1 MNLAEALKNR
11 KVQVGLAAVSLV
23 VVIAV
28 ALLFIFQPSSSQPNA
43 NATES
48 PTATAT
54 PVAERAAPTDGTDS
68 PPPADGTCTA
78 PSDVGFIPVRYAI
91 ESLGVEAEVLALD
104 TDSEG
109 LIAAPP
115 KDQPKTAS
123 WWKGGP
129 APASEAGQVVL
140 SIHTY
145 RNGGAVG
152 NQLYEDG
159 ASQLKPGDLIKLWD
173 AEGRMACYEYVDAEK
188 IMVSDYDPDSDVMV
202 RIDGD
207 PALAII
213 ICWDHKEGTDDWDS
227 RVFFRFKPVTAA
239 A

>member
-1 MNLAEALKNR
+1 MNLAEAFKNR
-11 KVQVGLAAVSLV
+11 KVQIGLAAAALT
-23 VVIAV
+23 IAIV
-28 ALLFIFQPSSSQPNA
+28 LSLLFIFKPSSPSSTPTQDATVATSTTAVESTPA
-43 NATES
+43 TGSTES
-48 PTATAT
+48 
-54 PVAERAAPTDGTDS
+54 S
-68 PPPADGTCTA
+68 PPAENTCTA
-78 PSDVGFIPVRYAI
+78 LDDLGFVPVRYAI
-91 ESLGVEAEVLALD
+91 ESLGVDADVLSLD
-104 TDSEG
+104 LDEDG

-115 KDQPKTAS
+115 KNQPNTAS
-123 WWKGGP
+123 WWNGGP

-152 NQLYEDG
+152 NQLYENG
-159 ASQLKPGDLIKLWD
+159 ESQLKAGDVIKLWD

-188 IMVSDYDPDSDVMV
+188 IMVSDYDPESDLMV

-227 RVFFRFKPVTAA
+227 RVFFHFKPVTTTT
-239 A
+239 